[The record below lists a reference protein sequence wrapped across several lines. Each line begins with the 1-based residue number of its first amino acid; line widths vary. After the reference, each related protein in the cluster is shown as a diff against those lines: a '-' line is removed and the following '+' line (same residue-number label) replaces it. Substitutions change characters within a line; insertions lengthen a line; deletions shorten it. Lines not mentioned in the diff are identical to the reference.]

1 MAEEQQGQE
10 SVFNSR
16 ADSAAMALKG
26 QLSQSLG
33 IDLPSR
39 QVPVG
44 EDGQPVGQPPPEGSY
59 ARQIAQQHAHMQAQA
74 RQQVQGDQAQEAV
87 QHAPP
92 QQQTPDTTPRTQER
106 IETLISKLNDK
117 DRELGEL
124 RQQQATHATTHQQLQ
139 AQLQERD
146 AQMQNM
152 LKEHMENLDPETR
165 AQIMTD
171 ARIKQAMDVSEQR
184 ILSILGPQLRTLQ
197 GNAAQA
203 EKAKLSDMFPG
214 VYNPQRHDE
223 LIDAFR
229 RENPKSSM
237 RMAFQAIL
245 TPEEMRSGGGPPRT
259 AAPPAVPPGS
269 GPSTPRYMPNPAGQ
283 SGDPV
288 KQMVEDANK
297 AAELARSTNPQDRKM
312 ADALFHK
319 NLSDRLGLTAPR

>member
-229 RENPKSSM
+229 RENPKSVC
-237 RMAFQAIL
+237 
-245 TPEEMRSGGGPPRT
+245 GD
-259 AAPPAVPPGS
+259 PPGWCYRRPALGFES
-269 GPSTPRYMPNPAGQ
+269 PLPSSIEQVGDRPRRREEV
-283 SGDPV
+283 D
-288 KQMVEDANK
+288 QMLSQLPK
-297 AAELARSTNPQDRKM
+297 RSIILVRRPHRQRM
-312 ADALFHK
+312 GFEV
-319 NLSDRLGLTAPR
+319 RLCVID